1 MSFWQENYA
10 FIKDVFDDRSQ
21 KMVEVM
27 DKCEK
32 AIAEVLADKIYTSNE
47 FGKVKENFTVNTSRK
62 NKYNMELNCAKFGK
76 S

>member
-1 MSFWQENYA
+1 
-10 FIKDVFDDRSQ
+10 
-21 KMVEVM
+21 MVEVM